1 MKIDIHSLCSELEQ
15 ETRAPEARN
24 VVARTLARVEAEMRP
39 ARRGTRRLTAVL
51 AAAAAL
57 AALSIGAYAITRAIH
72 VRQVEHPV
80 YTYGDETLEYP
91 NVENVVEFEEVQP
104 GNVVAFRTGWM
115 PEGVTHVFSSNL
127 SNYLEDCEIAGLET
141 PSTAMDRDTLD
152 ESLTHLECDYTEGEN
167 SECPL
172 TIDAISGANIA
183 GREFLVDG
191 KANLIRERELRGM
204 EALYIESE
212 AYGAVGR
219 SLVLYDAGRGCVI
232 SLSSQG
238 SFETLEK
245 IAENLALV
253 DTDIVSQNWDPDT
266 DWGCLTFG
274 GAKG

>member
-1 MKIDIHSLCSELEQ
+1 MKIDIHSLCSDLEQ
-15 ETRAPEARN
+15 EVREPQARN
-24 VVARTLARVEAEMRP
+24 VVTRTLAKVEADRP
-39 ARRGTRRLTAVL
+39 ARRGTRRLTSVL

-57 AALSIGAYAITRAIH
+57 AVLSIGAYAITRAIH
-72 VRQVEHPV
+72 VRQVEKPV
-80 YTYGDETLEYP
+80 YTYQDETLEYP
-91 NVENVVEFEEVQP
+91 NVENVVEFSEVQP

-115 PEGVTHVFSSNL
+115 PDGVTHVVSFNL
-127 SNYLEDCEIAGLET
+127 STYLEDCEIAGMEA
-141 PSTAMDRDTLD
+141 PSTALDRDTLD

-172 TIDAISGANIA
+172 TIDAISSANIA
-183 GREFLVDG
+183 DREFLVDG
-191 KANLIRERELRGM
+191 KANLIREGELRGM
-204 EALYIESE
+204 EALYIETE

-219 SLVLYDAGRGCVI
+219 SLVLYDAGRGCAI

-245 IAENLALV
+245 IAQDLELV
-253 DTDIVSQNWDPDT
+253 DTDIVSQNWDPDI